1 MVVLCHASVT
11 CPLGQLDPTSA
22 DSLFRYL
29 LSPQLNTMNDAPDSE
44 AARKEKLLAAKKKL
58 QKFQKNKSSADAPSS
73 ADSLK
78 PRKSSVTSGAST
90 DGSRP
95 KRRGSVA
102 SSVASDVSSTAP
114 SEKKNAKN
122 PDEKES
128 KILYPQGA
136 FAAGKPS
143 NSVSPIV
150 SPVASP
156 PTSPPPHHVNLP
168 PASDLFAS
176 DSTSHPIFSMAADFT
191 RSASSLFDGIV
202 SSNSHDDHAPTI
214 EAQRQTIATLS
225 EEKQA
230 LSAEVQRL
238 MGLVNRYK
246 SNESL
251 LAEGTNL
258 MSAWTT
264 QNGVLEEKTETI
276 SLLEIQLRDLR
287 IENQELSNSHAST
300 SNKAESM
307 EFELSSIRQSL
318 ARAKQTAIEKE
329 EQAAQALAARAQ
341 AEERFAAADARR
353 ADLETEKTMLRET
366 LERSRLEGDETRAM
380 LVAASAEA
388 KARDVAVAEA
398 SAEKERLAAELEQAR
413 VEEARMKKQLKG
425 VTEKM
430 ERLGGEN
437 KALLVQVDG
446 LRDTVVAETA
456 EKERL
461 VKELEGLKAAFVEV
475 QTQMEGELE
484 AARRKGGEEV
494 QELQTRLDLNRAEL
508 EALSVR
514 LVDVVQG
521 GAEVVPLAEH
531 DVVRHEIE
539 LVRGELAV
547 ERARSQDL
555 ERRLE
560 ALRSGFDELN
570 GRLAGVLGVVG
581 CLIWEVWR
589 AQVILTL
596 ILTLS
601 LIVWS
606 HAAEYD
612 RERRQILGQTRSALD
627 RLQKRYITN
636 GGQGSSVRSSISNV
650 TAVLTGGSSRP
661 SFSADRLA
669 SRRASTLSQ
678 ERRPHFHEF
687 HDVPRS
693 QRWGRLIDVTPHG
706 TTNGNNF
713 LERAAAAPLLR
724 NVHNNREDFCCKGT
738 LLFAACRLGPAAPR
752 SPPWQ
757 SYQPLHFLGLDQVYL
772 EDTVCK
778 KGSDILGL
786 VMRTWHD
793 FQSEQPEVY
802 SDNEDAPVRG
812 VVGIVAG
819 LLGSSAFLNPGSLL
833 HQTATA
839 DLANLALFTGPPQA
853 CHHLVASR
861 QGAAI
866 RTRRR
871 PRRR

>member
-1 MVVLCHASVT
+1 
-11 CPLGQLDPTSA
+11 
-22 DSLFRYL
+22 
-29 LSPQLNTMNDAPDSE
+29 MNDAPDSE
-44 AARKEKLLAAKKKL
+44 AARKEKLLAAKKKELRLPHLPLHITDLNLFDPQL

-168 PASDLFAS
+168 PASDLFAN

-264 QNGVLEEKTETI
+264 QNGVLEEKVKTATETI
-276 SLLEIQLRDLR
+276 SLLEIQLCDLR

-531 DVVRHEIE
+531 DGVRHEIE

-570 GRLAGVLGVVG
+570 GRR
-581 CLIWEVWR
+581 I
-589 AQVILTL
+589 
-596 ILTLS
+596 
-601 LIVWS
+601 
-606 HAAEYD
+606 
-612 RERRQILGQTRSALD
+612 
-627 RLQKRYITN
+627 
-636 GGQGSSVRSSISNV
+636 
-650 TAVLTGGSSRP
+650 RP
-661 SFSADRLA
+661 
-669 SRRASTLSQ
+669 RASTDS
-678 ERRPHFHEF
+678 
-687 HDVPRS
+687 RS
-693 QRWGRLIDVTPHG
+693 DTLGFGPATEAIHYQWWTRLLRALEY
-706 TTNGNNF
+706 
-713 LERAAAAPLLR
+713 LERHGGADGRELATELL
-724 NVHNNREDFCCKGT
+724 G
-738 LLFAACRLGPAAPR
+738 
-752 SPPWQ
+752 
-757 SYQPLHFLGLDQVYL
+757 
-772 EDTVCK
+772 
-778 KGSDILGL
+778 GSVGEPTG
-786 VMRTWHD
+786 V
-793 FQSEQPEVY
+793 
-802 SDNEDAPVRG
+802 DA
-812 VVGIVAG
+812 VAG
-819 LLGSSAFLNPGSLL
+819 EKTAFP
-833 HQTATA
+833 
-839 DLANLALFTGPPQA
+839 
-853 CHHLVASR
+853 
-861 QGAAI
+861 
-866 RTRRR
+866 
-871 PRRR
+871 